1 MQCIGGDVFLAK
13 RNIPQKA
20 SMLRAI
26 SVKRFTNA
34 AFGQAIGD
42 LALRA
47 LQQYRLAN
55 QTATCGREHATL
67 AMLHEAQ
74 TSSKPQA
81 QNASFAL

>member
-1 MQCIGGDVFLAK
+1 MQCIGGDVFLVEK
-13 RNIPQKA
+13 SIPQKA
-20 SMLRAI
+20 SMLQAI

-34 AFGQAIGD
+34 AFDQAIGD

-55 QTATCGREHATL
+55 QTATCRREHATL

-74 TSSKPQA
+74 TSSQPQT